1 MNLSLT
7 SRSGLAEVSAIRW
20 PDPLRLQLNHP
31 KGGCITPLGR
41 LKSAHGSRG
50 EDPVTIALIN
60 DYDVG
65 GHCASPTFSRQYQE
79 CVGVAATNTNQA
91 VSDLVDTLLKHSS
104 GLWCAST
111 GMDGTRRSGTTASTG
126 TAARRTPAAG
136 YAFVP
141 TARKAEP
148 VTVRVEKLRGWFA
161 PADGED
167 ALWLWLPRYS
177 S

>member
-1 MNLSLT
+1 MEAAART
-7 SRSGLAEVSAIRW
+7 
-20 PDPLRLQLNHP
+20 
-31 KGGCITPLGR
+31 
-41 LKSAHGSRG
+41 
-50 EDPVTIALIN
+50 PVTIALVN
-60 DYDVG
+60 DYDVVVIG
-65 GHCASPTFSRQYQE
+65 IAHMLQQYQE
-79 CVGVAATNTNQA
+79 RVVIAELDTNQA

-126 TAARRTPAAG
+126 TAARKDACGGLRLRSNG
-136 YAFVP
+136 S
-141 TARKAEP
+141 KAEP

-177 S
+177 W